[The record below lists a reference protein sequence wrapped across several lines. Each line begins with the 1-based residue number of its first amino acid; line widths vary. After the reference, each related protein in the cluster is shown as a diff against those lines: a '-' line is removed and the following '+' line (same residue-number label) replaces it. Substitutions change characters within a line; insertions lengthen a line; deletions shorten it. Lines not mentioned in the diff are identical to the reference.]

1 MKTKI
6 NVKAGYSDRLLI
18 KPVEFPDLQLDP
30 ETKLQG
36 GFYVKT
42 GQTVSAILE

>member
-6 NVKAGYSDRLLI
+6 NVKAGYSDRLQLQ
-18 KPVEFPDLQLDP
+18 PVELPDLQL
-30 ETKLQG
+30 ETETERKG

-42 GQTVSAILE
+42 GQAVSAILE

>member
-6 NVKAGYSDRLLI
+6 NVKAGYADRLLMQ
-18 KPVEFPDLQLDP
+18 PVELPDLHLEP
-30 ETKLQG
+30 ETERRG

-42 GQTVSAILE
+42 GQAVSAILE